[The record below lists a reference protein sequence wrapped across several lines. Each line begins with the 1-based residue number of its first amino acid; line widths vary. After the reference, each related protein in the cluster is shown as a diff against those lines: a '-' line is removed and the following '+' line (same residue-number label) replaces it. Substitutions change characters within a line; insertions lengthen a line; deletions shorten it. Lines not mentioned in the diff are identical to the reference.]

1 MPTITK
7 RGDRYQVRVRR
18 RGHAAQSATFRTKAA
33 AERWARSIESGVD
46 EGRHMPDAEARRLTL
61 GDALARYARDV
72 TPKKRGSAREL
83 QRIAVWRQHHLAA
96 RPLVELRAADLAVWR
111 DARIA
116 TGSGPNTIRLE
127 LALLSNLFN
136 VARREWGLPGLPNPV
151 EDTTKPSTAGTA
163 RTRRLKPGEEARLL
177 WAARRGPRW
186 LAPVIILAIETAMR
200 RSEFCGLR
208 DDMIDGAIA
217 HLPKTKNGEA
227 RDVPLSPRA
236 QTALARIRKAHGG
249 ALRLPAGDTV
259 SHAFGDAAER
269 AGCVNLHLHDLR
281 REGTSRLFDL
291 GLSIP
296 EVATITGHKT
306 WAMLAV
312 YTKPRVADLAAKLA
326 AKKNPP
332 SEPGGHERGP
342 TAVARP

>member
-7 RGDRYQVRVRR
+7 RGDRYQARVRR
-18 RGHAAQSATFRTKAA
+18 RGHATQSATFRTKAA
-33 AERWARSIESGVD
+33 AERWARSIETGVD
-46 EGRHMPDAEARRLTL
+46 EGRPTHAADAKRLTL
-61 GDALARYARDV
+61 ADALDRYARDV
-72 TPKKRGSAREL
+72 TPKKRGSKREL
-83 QRIAVWRQHHLAA
+83 GRVKTWRAHQLAQRLLVEVRASDLAA
-96 RPLVELRAADLAVWR
+96 HR
-111 DARIA
+111 DARQA
-116 TGSGPNTIRLE
+116 DGAGPNTIRLE

-151 EDTTKPSTAGTA
+151 ADTTKPSTIGTA

-186 LAPVIILAIETAMR
+186 LAPTIVLAIETAMR
-200 RSEFCGLR
+200 RSELVSLR
-208 DDMIDGAIA
+208 DDMIDGSIA

-236 QTALARIRKAHGG
+236 LVAMGRIKKAHGG
-249 ALRLPAGDTV
+249 KLKLPVADTV
-259 SHAFGDAAER
+259 SHAFGDAATR

-312 YTKPRVADLAAKLA
+312 YTKPRVDDLARKLA
-326 AKKNPP
+326 EKKPGAK
-332 SEPGGHERGP
+332 PG
-342 TAVARP
+342 